1 MLCVWGAGI
10 HKEFIVETNVLLT
23 DMGKAM
29 ESGAGELGKGGD
41 TEQGDEGCRGVCRE
55 VTQYAQGTVDKKS
68 SK

>member
-41 TEQGDEGCRGVCRE
+41 TEQGDEGCRGVCR
-55 VTQYAQGTVDKKS
+55 VGNTVRPGNR
-68 SK
+68 